1 MQVYFILL
9 VIAVL
14 AALEFWQIAEAGSFV
29 NRIRK
34 KSS

>member
-1 MQVYFILL
+1 MQTYIILL

-14 AALEFWQIAEAGSFV
+14 AALVFWQIAEADSFV

-34 KSS
+34 KNS